1 MAKIARRLQEEF
13 RENSPGVSLE
23 AMTIIIESLKI
34 RARSKGFVFNCLA
47 LSRNLRG
54 KEDELDQFLGQLEC
68 YKHDLPDNSRCQ
80 IVVEIDS
87 HWSCIDIRLRND
99 QPEFFMLDAA
109 DSYIV
114 VPTVASIHKR
124 FPEALI
130 RYCGGKIQVDEGNC
144 NFFALSHA
152 WGMAKIP
159 DLHDQLLFAIHDEAK
174 TVPASKIEKIIHL
187 LKLEDPHL
195 IDDEE
200 SIKVAYGKIENI
212 RINDVPKS
220 FGVLLKTIQHLRFFK
235 TEFESKGFLRSKEK
249 PLDPYVAKHTKYVIN
264 ETDKALTTRNTAIQ
278 HLRKKLFHM
287 ALEYLENHQENIKKV
302 LENRLM
308 AKQNPL
314 TGFHSPLPVP
324 ESDSQPSSSCSIST

>member
-1 MAKIARRLQEEF
+1 MAKIVRRLQEEF
-13 RENSPGVSLE
+13 RGNYPGVSLE

-34 RARSKGFVFNCLA
+34 RAKSKGFIFNCLA

-54 KEDELDQFLGQLEC
+54 KEDELDQFLGQLAR
-68 YKHDLPDNSRCQ
+68 YKHDLPDKARCQ
-80 IVVEIDS
+80 LVIEIDS
-87 HWSCIDIRLRND
+87 HWSCIDIQLRNA

-159 DLHDQLLFAIHDEAK
+159 DLHDQLVSAIHGETK
-174 TVPASKIEKIIHL
+174 TVPSSKIEKIIHL
-187 LKLEDPHL
+187 LKLEDSHL

-200 SIKVAYGKIENI
+200 SIKIAYGKIENI
-212 RINDVPKS
+212 RINDIPKS

-235 TEFESKGFLRSKEK
+235 AEFESKGFLRSKGK
-249 PLDPYVAKHTKYVIN
+249 LLDPYVAKHTKDVIN
-264 ETDKALTTRNTAIQ
+264 EIEKPLTMRNTAIQ
-278 HLRKKLFHM
+278 HVRNKLFRM
-287 ALEYLENHQENIKKV
+287 ALEYLENHQEKIKKV
-302 LENRLM
+302 LEKRLM
-308 AKQNPL
+308 AKLNPW
-314 TGFHSPLPVP
+314 TEFNSPLPVP
-324 ESDSQPSSSCSIST
+324 ESDSQPSSSYSISS